1 MAPSTLRSFVFLAW
15 ISVVGIGLL
24 GLWLWDFA
32 PGENP
37 LPLIIGSRPR
47 VTVRQGV
54 IVGSEVKTGYPQTL
68 EMFLG
73 IPYGLSTAGER
84 RFRPPVGVNAST
96 EIFDASKYGDRCP
109 AGPSRDGFPQSED
122 CLNLNIYRPKARDES
137 KKLPVLVHVHGG
149 AFNTGFGSNRQISNL
164 VAWSAEPFIG
174 ISFNY
179 RIGALGFLPSRLTAE
194 EGLLNLGLKDQA
206 LLFEWVQENIAAFG
220 GNPDD
225 VTLMGVSAGAHSV
238 CFSSFLSGVWEC
250 AFPNHDYGFKRSR
263 FMAVSCVI
271 QIPIWG
277 LGPEPQ
283 LS

>member
-1 MAPSTLRSFVFLAW
+1 
-15 ISVVGIGLL
+15 
-24 GLWLWDFA
+24 
-32 PGENP
+32 
-37 LPLIIGSRPR
+37 
-47 VTVRQGV
+47 
-54 IVGSEVKTGYPQTL
+54 
-68 EMFLG
+68 MFLG